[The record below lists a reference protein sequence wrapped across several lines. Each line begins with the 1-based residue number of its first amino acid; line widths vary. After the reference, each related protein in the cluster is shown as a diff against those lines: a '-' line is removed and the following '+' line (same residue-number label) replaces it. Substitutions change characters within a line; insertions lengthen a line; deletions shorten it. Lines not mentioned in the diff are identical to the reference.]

1 MFAPAQISS
10 RVVRVPKTT
19 SQCSLNTSS
28 LWMSSGQERP
38 VGLGEHDQVALGLE
52 QAPAA
57 RVPVALLRLE
67 HLAGLGPLD
76 LLGGALLSVVV
87 DDQHLVDD
95 AGRVEAL
102 DHGADRVALG
112 VGHQDHGDSLVPPHQ
127 ARPSG
132 IEAL

>member
-10 RVVRVPKTT
+10 RVVRVPKTA
-19 SQCSLNTSS
+19 SQCSLKTSS
-28 LWMSSGQERP
+28 LWMSSGRNVPSGSASTIRSPSASTQP
-38 VGLGEHDQVALGLE
+38 P
-52 QAPAA
+52 PAG
-57 RVPVALLRLE
+57 VPVALLRLE
-67 HLAGLGPLD
+67 HLASLGPLD

-102 DHGADRVALG
+102 DHRADRVALG